1 MKSGVIKSI
10 NRMKGYGFIQPNGS
24 VPKEPNVFFHV
35 SDVVDPNFMGLEL
48 NNKVDYIEK
57 NTDKGLRAVD
67 VVAYQTK

>member
-10 NRMKGYGFIQPNGS
+10 NRIKGYGFIQPNGS
-24 VPKEPNVFFHV
+24 ATKKHDVFFHV
-35 SDVVDPNFMGLEL
+35 SDVVDPNFMELKL

-67 VVAYQTK
+67 VVAYKN

>member
-24 VPKEPNVFFHV
+24 DTKQPNVFFHA
-35 SDVVDPNFMGLEL
+35 SDVVDPRYKDLRV

-67 VVAYQTK
+67 VVAYQS